1 MHMLFSVSNVVRV
14 SCEMVTG
21 ETDINQFMNE
31 GVYATV
37 SIN

>member
-1 MHMLFSVSNVVRV
+1 MLFNVSDVVNVN
-14 SCEMVTG
+14 CEMVTG